1 MYAEPFLVC
10 NSSQWLDLVKTCA
23 NISHSVLMDV
33 RQFLKM
39 LEDYQRNANQI
50 VQLKKMIAIF
60 GPFVLQ

>member
-50 VQLKKMIAIF
+50 VQLKK
-60 GPFVLQ
+60 